1 MKKEI
6 AVKFDDLEW
15 LYSPNWE
22 YFDYGNCKRH
32 LQVIMPY
39 SKKDLKRN
47 IQLFFILLVQHGTNK
62 KCIMIFQNS

>member
-22 YFDYGNCKRH
+22 YFDYGNS
-32 LQVIMPY
+32 L
-39 SKKDLKRN
+39 
-47 IQLFFILLVQHGTNK
+47 
-62 KCIMIFQNS
+62 

>member
-32 LQVIMPY
+32 LHVIMPY
-39 SKKDLKRN
+39 SKKGLEFS
-47 IQLFFILLVQHGTNK
+47 FF
-62 KCIMIFQNS
+62 

>member
-6 AVKFDDLEW
+6 EVKFDDLEW

-32 LQVIMPY
+32 LQVIIRKMIILVPEI
-39 SKKDLKRN
+39 SSN
-47 IQLFFILLVQHGTNK
+47 II
-62 KCIMIFQNS
+62 

>member
-6 AVKFDDLEW
+6 EVKFNDLEW
-15 LYSPNWE
+15 LYSHNWE

-39 SKKDLKRN
+39 SKKGLE
-47 IQLFFILLVQHGTNK
+47 K
-62 KCIMIFQNS
+62 K